1 VKDKKGIMVAITAA
15 VSAYLE
21 EEARDRQAA
30 ALPRR
35 RPTPPMSMWR
45 FSGRDEI
52 MRMRTL
58 WQRRIV

>member
-1 VKDKKGIMVAITAA
+1 MKDKKGIMAAITAA

-21 EEARDRQAA
+21 EEQRARPAV

-35 RPTPPMSMWR
+35 PTPATSMWR

>member
-1 VKDKKGIMVAITAA
+1 MAAITAA
-15 VSAYLE
+15 VNAYLE
-21 EEARDRQAA
+21 EEARSRQAV

-35 RPTPPMSMWR
+35 HAATISMWR
-45 FSGRDEI
+45 VSGRDEI

>member
-1 VKDKKGIMVAITAA
+1 MKDKIGVMAAITAA
-15 VSAYLE
+15 VNAYLE
-21 EEARDRQAA
+21 EEARSRQAA

-35 RPTPPMSMWR
+35 HAATISMWR
-45 FSGRDEI
+45 VSGRDEI